1 MPKPTNRLTGNKMK
15 KLIEIY
21 NTVFGAGNY
30 LAIPALLGARLYV
43 AWVFFKSGLVKI
55 KDMENTILLFEYEY
69 VVPVLD
75 PTTAAYLA
83 TAGELILPVLLA
95 FGLFA
100 RKAAVGL
107 FIVNY
112 VAVIS
117 LEDIPAAAYNLHVV
131 WGLMLL
137 AVIIWGAEKLSADK
151 FLNIK

>member
-1 MPKPTNRLTGNKMK
+1 MK

-75 PTTAAYLA
+75 PTTAA
-83 TAGELILPVLLA
+83 
-95 FGLFA
+95 
-100 RKAAVGL
+100 
-107 FIVNY
+107 
-112 VAVIS
+112 
-117 LEDIPAAAYNLHVV
+117 
-131 WGLMLL
+131 
-137 AVIIWGAEKLSADK
+137 
-151 FLNIK
+151 

>member
-1 MPKPTNRLTGNKMK
+1 MK